1 MTALHLNHVMY
12 LKESSKHLIMTP
24 TRWQRGDPYIHR
36 FSVMTRLQKMS
47 TFWNTDP
54 GSARIDLRMLVQWI
68 HHMQKSTR
76 THPKQHP
83 EIQEAAPSS
92 LIVLG
97 AQRVSVSSNVICQI
111 QLSKIQPISPE
122 VWPKPVPKGRKV
134 FPVEFSKQMTT
145 QKHTYSISVLSINP
159 YTNTICPFWVK
170 KETNTKWE

>member
-1 MTALHLNHVMY
+1 MASFSNKNKTALENQCTTFSKSRCTSQKKSVSRQPVKIVYSNLAHFVLYYKLQLCSTMTTLHLNHVMFS
-12 LKESSKHLIMTP
+12 KESSKHLFMTP

-36 FSVMTRLQKMS
+36 FPVMT

-97 AQRVSVSSNVICQI
+97 TQRVSVSSNVI
-111 QLSKIQPISPE
+111 
-122 VWPKPVPKGRKV
+122 
-134 FPVEFSKQMTT
+134 
-145 QKHTYSISVLSINP
+145 SVLSDP
-159 YTNTICPFWVK
+159 AF
-170 KETNTKWE
+170 